1 MNSVKYILFLY
12 TDDELFEKKDS
23 NPMYNILKV
32 KILNNK
38 CDQKGKALYTENY
51 KTDERNWRG
60 HKSGKTFCANEMR

>member
-51 KTDERNWRG
+51 KTDERN
-60 HKSGKTFCANEMR
+60 